1 MKTSRSMV
9 FRLAAVAILA
19 GVVWVSVASYIVPK
33 LPDSSS
39 FGVVKGEYEITS
51 SRDGQERLYEGPV
64 YFEYAER
71 RTGTHDDPVFKL
83 HFLDAENSSGRG
95 FGFVIPLP
103 EAEKT
108 IAPENYEVTARERDF
123 THMSESV
130 FGYADLID
138 GNGQLYF
145 TETGSISIRH
155 VSEREVAGEIDFML
169 NDAGGNSMRLK
180 GRFSALPL
188 YSR

>member
-1 MKTSRSMV
+1 MKASRSFV

-33 LPDSSS
+33 FPDSTP
-39 FGVVKGEYEITS
+39 FRVKGEYEITS
-51 SRDGQERLYEGPV
+51 VRDGHQHLYEGPV

-71 RTGTHDDPVFKL
+71 RMGMQDNPVFKL
-83 HFLDAENSSGRG
+83 HFLDAENSAGRG
-95 FGFVIPLP
+95 FGFVIPIRG
-103 EAEKT
+103 AEKS
-108 IAPENYEVTARERDF
+108 ILPDNYEVTARERDF
-123 THMSESV
+123 IHTSETV

-145 TETGSISIRH
+145 TETGSISINH
-155 VSEREVAGEIDFML
+155 ATDREVAGEMEL
-169 NDAGGNSMRLK
+169 LLRDASGNSMRLE

-188 YSR
+188 YAE